1 MCGMQWKDN
10 MNAVILPL
18 SFSVCLTEEFASIFF
33 SVWIHAIIWFSRK
46 ILWCDCVV
54 IECKEIQLWHD
65 RRSFVPFFCA
75 IGFMCYHTTAKKS
88 IWLNRQ
94 TFHYQFVNWNLWFQ
108 QWWWRWWK
116 TRQDG
121 VASHDSNSHKWWILW
136 QLKRIDAIHTIHPI
150 NIFTINF
157 IFAYNS
163 QTPTRSLTQTRL
175 VKIFFNHM
183 HTCAHN
189 VNMRWCY

>member
-1 MCGMQWKDN
+1 MHISFLCAECNEKIIWMQSYSLFLFRFVWHKN
-10 MNAVILPL
+10 LPL
-18 SFSVCLTEEFASIFF
+18 Y
-33 SVWIHAIIWFSRK
+33 
-46 ILWCDCVV
+46 
-54 IECKEIQLWHD
+54 
-65 RRSFVPFFCA
+65 FFCVNSCNNL
-75 IGFMCYHTTAKKS
+75 IFTQNLMVRLRCYRMQGNSVVTWQTVVCTFFLCHRLHVLPHDSKKKS

-163 QTPTRSLTQTRL
+163 HTPTHSLT
-175 VKIFFNHM
+175 
-183 HTCAHN
+183 HTN
-189 VNMRWCY
+189 TSS